1 MPSPDILSFVLTPLP
16 SLIAVRDKLQ
26 QWWNSVDAMWIVRR
40 LGVVWRGSNDD
51 KVNHVSTQAFLFE
64 ADSLS
69 EDALK
74 ERHKMLVAEEGY
86 NLAKASLVVI
96 DPPFGLNKHSGS
108 STGGDW
114 DSLPWSGDDVVTCL
128 KAYEA
133 AGFLDSD
140 HIVMI
145 YHQPQHTG
153 EYWKALEAQG
163 YSNFQNMYIYKP
175 GCTRYAQV
183 ANASCYIYRLARVI
197 VWLMAAKTIR
207 TYTNS
212 CHCTPRMP
220 CTPSKYN

>member
-1 MPSPDILSFVLTPLP
+1 M
-16 SLIAVRDKLQ
+16 RDNLL

-40 LGVVWRGSNDD
+40 LGVVWRGSKEDP
-51 KVNHVSTQAFLFE
+51 VNHVSTQSFLFE

-86 NLAKASLVVI
+86 NLAKASLVII

-133 AGFLDSD
+133 SGFLDPD

-153 EYWKALEAQG
+153 EYWNAMEAQG
-163 YSNFQNMYIYKP
+163 YSNFQTMYIYKP
-175 GCTRYAQV
+175 GCTRYAPV
-183 ANASCYIYRLARVI
+183 ANASRTRHRVANGFENHANIYNFMSLHA
-197 VWLMAAKTIR
+197 MHATNAKQV
-207 TYTNS
+207 
-212 CHCTPRMP
+212 
-220 CTPSKYN
+220 